1 MKHSIYLKSKPKRS
15 NIPQNGITNISNNA
29 PFSVSPNRSQ
39 FKPSSPPP
47 PPVHPKSL
55 SPSNNINNSQIP
67 KNIYYSTSNYSLKN

>member
-15 NIPQNGITNISNNA
+15 NIPQNAIANISNNT
-29 PFSVSPNRSQ
+29 PFSVSPNRTQ

-55 SPSNNINNSQIP
+55 SPSNNANNSQIP
-67 KNIYYSTSNYSLKN
+67 KNIYYSTSNYSLKK